1 MNEQESKSK
10 TNFLLSSFQKR
21 TSSILLAIVIGLV
34 VISFLFSSSQTMM
47 MSAPDTIAQVGKYRI
62 KIPEFERMYDQY
74 ITMYSKMFGG
84 KNLTAKQI
92 ESMGLK
98 EKTIQ
103 QLINQKLSLIVAD
116 KLGIH
121 PSNSEIKEYIKELMK
136 NSGHEFNV
144 ETYKTLL
151 RYQGTSPLEF
161 EKNIKSD
168 IALKKYQQII
178 SNLPLSNGYAEAVKN
193 FKSNVLNIDIFK
205 LDKKNI
211 EKHIPVLDN
220 EIATFFADQKNT
232 EIIKSIFEQRKANLD
247 KPEEVLA
254 SHILLRATD
263 KKTDKE
269 VEQEIN
275 ALFKQLTTTN
285 FGAMANK
292 HTMDPSGK
300 DKGGSLGWFKKGQ
313 MTPEF
318 ENIAFTTPIGKIST
332 PVKTE
337 FGWHIIYVKDKKQAY
352 EAAFAKH
359 QKELAKEYLGRQ
371 KVDEIKKLIED
382 IQHEVTLSFKNK
394 DYKKLDLLKEKYQA
408 EYQKDLKVN
417 KLDGISV
424 NFEVTPVQAN
434 QIFSGNVPEIHSFD
448 NVLDFII
455 VNAKNKEK
463 LDLTKA
469 EEKGKFDKQEQNYA
483 ISNQF
488 NQELIETISK
498 DVKIKQYNILR

>member
-1 MNEQESKSK
+1 MNEQEGKSK
-10 TNFLLSSFQKR
+10 TNFILSSFQKR

-62 KIPEFERMYDQY
+62 KVAEFERMFEQY

-84 KNLTAKQI
+84 NTLTAKQI

-103 QLINQKLSLIVAD
+103 QLINQKLSLILAD

-121 PSNSEIKEYIKELMK
+121 PSNTEIKEYIKDLMK

-144 ETYKTLL
+144 DTYKSLL

-168 IALKKYQQII
+168 IALKKYQQIV
-178 SNLPLSNGYAEAVKN
+178 SNLPLTNGYMDAIQN
-193 FKSNVLNIDIFK
+193 FKSNVVNIDIFK
-205 LDKKNI
+205 LDKKNV
-211 EKHIPVLDN
+211 EKHIPVSDS
-220 EIATFFADQKNT
+220 EISAFFADQKNLET
-232 EIIKSIFEQRKANLD
+232 IKSIFEQRKSNLD
-247 KPEEVLA
+247 KPEEVFA

-263 KKTDKE
+263 KKTDKDI
-269 VEQEIN
+269 EQEIN
-275 ALFKQLTTTN
+275 TLHKQLTTAN
-285 FGAMANK
+285 FANMANK

-318 ENIAFTTPIGKIST
+318 ENVAFSTPIGKIST
-332 PVKTE
+332 PVKSQ
-337 FGWHIIYVKDKKQAY
+337 FGWHIIYVKDKKQPYIAT
-352 EAAFAKH
+352 FDVH

-371 KVDEIKKLIED
+371 KLEEIKKLVEEIKN
-382 IQHEVTLSFKNK
+382 EVAQSFKNK
-394 DYKKLDLLKEKYQA
+394 DYKKLDVLKEKYQA

-424 NFEVTPVQAN
+424 NFEITPVQAN
-434 QIFSGNVPEIHSFD
+434 QIFNGNVPEIHAFD
-448 NVLDFII
+448 NVLDFVI

-463 LDLTKA
+463 LAADKTD
-469 EEKGKFDKQEQNYA
+469 EKEKFNKQEQSYA
-483 ISNQF
+483 ISNKF
-488 NQELIETISK
+488 NQELIELISK
-498 DVKIKQYNILR
+498 DIKIKQYNILR